1 MSKRSELVLWY
12 APDGSYGVCQRHE
25 VGIITF
31 DSIMEE
37 EHRMIDSAKSDDHEL
52 IKMLDK
58 IAFRIVN
65 EEVNNV

>member
-12 APDGSYGVCQRHE
+12 TPDGSYGVCQRHE
-25 VGIITF
+25 IGIIRLDDIT
-31 DSIMEE
+31 DE
-37 EHRMIDSAKSDDHEL
+37 EHDLIDSAESDDHEL

-65 EEVNNV
+65 EDANNA